1 MNEWRKTQV
10 SKQAQSKRGM
20 PRRRVQPL
28 WRRPWSRWAALAL
41 VLVAGAGVGWKLWTD
56 GSVGRFAEDAKWR
69 LIAFS
74 GDLGFVVEDVLVVG
88 RNQTSRDELLKAVRL
103 ARGAPILAFDLE
115 QARKRVEELAWVR
128 SASVERMLPDTVL
141 LSVVERKPLALWQTQ
156 GRFQLID
163 RNGEVILKEGIE
175 RFADLLVVVGE
186 DAPAHA
192 AALLDI
198 LQTQPQ
204 LMALVESAVRVG
216 DRRWNVRLRGG
227 IDVRLPADAAQQA
240 WARLAEYEQSHG
252 VLARDVR
259 VLDLRLPD
267 RLIVKRVS
275 APDRELTTRGQET

>member
-1 MNEWRKTQV
+1 V
-10 SKQAQSKRGM
+10 
-20 PRRRVQPL
+20 
-28 WRRPWSRWAALAL
+28 SRWAALAL
-41 VLVAGAGVGWKLWTD
+41 VLAGVAGGGWKLWTD
-56 GSVGRFAEDAKWR
+56 GWVERAAEDAKWR
-69 LIAFS
+69 LIALS
-74 GDLGFVVEDVLVVG
+74 GDLGFVVDDVLVVG
-88 RNQTSRDELLKAVRL
+88 RNQTSRDDLLKAVRL

-115 QARKRVEELAWVR
+115 QARRRVEELSWVR

-141 LSVVERKPLALWQTQ
+141 LSVVERTPLALWQTQ

-163 RNGEVILKEGIE
+163 RDGEVILKEGVE

-192 AALLDI
+192 AELIDT

-204 LMALVESAVRVG
+204 LMNLVESAVRVG
-216 DRRWNVRLRGG
+216 ERRWNVRLRGG
-227 IDVRLPADAAQQA
+227 IDVRLPADAAAQA

-275 APDRELTTRGQET
+275 APDRELTANGRET